1 MLARLHLATSFD
13 WMIINRLNTSYKTL
27 RDADTVVLNEKLFVL
42 NELSWKKAF
51 AVYLIVRSGLQDIIY
66 NLYFEIY
73 KIKRMSRVNKLNIY
87 IILVHERPSLIINFL
102 GINIHGFVV
111 TN

>member
-1 MLARLHLATSFD
+1 
-13 WMIINRLNTSYKTL
+13 MIINRLNTSYKTF
-27 RDADTVVLNEKLFVL
+27 RDADTVVLNAKLFVL

-51 AVYLIVRSGLQDIIY
+51 AVYLNVRSGLQDIIY

-73 KIKRMSRVNKLNIY
+73 KVKKNVKSKQIKHIY
-87 IILVHERPSLIINFL
+87 YISARYIRPSLIINFL
-102 GINIHGFVV
+102 GIHIHGFVV

>member
-1 MLARLHLATSFD
+1 
-13 WMIINRLNTSYKTL
+13 MIINRLNTSYKTF
-27 RDADTVVLNEKLFVL
+27 RDADTVVLNAKLFVL

-73 KIKRMSRVNKLNIY
+73 KVKKNVKSKQIIHIY
-87 IILVHERPSLIINFL
+87 YISAGTLCLIINFL
-102 GINIHGFVV
+102 GIHNYK
-111 TN
+111 

>member
-42 NELSWKKAF
+42 NELSWKKTF

-73 KIKRMSRVNKLNIY
+73 KIKRMSRVNKLYIY
-87 IILVHERPSLIINFL
+87 TVLY
-102 GINIHGFVV
+102 
-111 TN
+111 

>member
-27 RDADTVVLNEKLFVL
+27 RDADTVVLNAKLFVL
-42 NELSWKKAF
+42 NELSWKKTF

-73 KIKRMSRVNKLNIY
+73 KIKRMSRVNKLYIY

>member
-1 MLARLHLATSFD
+1 
-13 WMIINRLNTSYKTL
+13 MIINRLNTSYKTF
-27 RDADTVVLNEKLFVL
+27 RDADTVVLNAKLFVL

-73 KIKRMSRVNKLNIY
+73 KIKRMSRVNKLYSHIY
-87 IILVHERPSLIINFL
+87 RIILVHERPSLIINFL
-102 GINIHGFVV
+102 GIHIHGPVV

>member
-1 MLARLHLATSFD
+1 
-13 WMIINRLNTSYKTL
+13 MIINRLNTSYKTF
-27 RDADTVVLNEKLFVL
+27 RDADTVVLNAKLFVL

-73 KIKRMSRVNKLNIY
+73 KIKRMSRVNKLYIY
-87 IILVHERPSLIINFL
+87 YISARKTESHNKLSRHSYPRLCGN
-102 GINIHGFVV
+102 
-111 TN
+111 

>member
-51 AVYLIVRSGLQDIIY
+51 EVYLIVRSGLQDIIY

-73 KIKRMSRVNKLNIY
+73 KIKRMSRVNKLYIY
-87 IILVHERPSLIINFL
+87 TVLY
-102 GINIHGFVV
+102 
-111 TN
+111 

>member
-51 AVYLIVRSGLQDIIY
+51 ADYLNVRSGLQDIIY

-73 KIKRMSRVNKLNIY
+73 KIKRMSRVNKLYIY
-87 IILVHERPSLIINFL
+87 TVLY
-102 GINIHGFVV
+102 
-111 TN
+111 

>member
-1 MLARLHLATSFD
+1 
-13 WMIINRLNTSYKTL
+13 MIINRLNTSYKTF
-27 RDADTVVLNEKLFVL
+27 RDADTVVLNAKLFVL

-66 NLYFEIY
+66 TYNLYFEIY
-73 KIKRMSRVNKLNIY
+73 KIKRMSRVNKLYIY
-87 IILVHERPSLIINFL
+87 NILVHERPSLIINFL
-102 GINIHGFVV
+102 GIHIHGFVV